1 VTIRADPVADRPVRS
16 VSLGPRL
23 IRFLGQGVFNLL
35 ITHLP
40 GHWLR
45 LLWLRVL
52 GAKLGRGVC
61 VFRGTTVIG
70 AQELVLGDRVQIGFR
85 VVLDARGGLTVGQD
99 VLVSSD
105 SQLLTANHNV
115 DSDDFERQVAPI
127 EIADHAWIAT
137 RAIVLAGVSV
147 GQGAV
152 VSAGGVA
159 TRDVPARTVVGGVP
173 ARRVAER
180 SGGIDYRLGGRR
192 PPLY

>member
-1 VTIRADPVADRPVRS
+1 VTRV
-16 VSLGPRL
+16 

-35 ITHLP
+35 ITNLP

-45 LLWLRVL
+45 LLWLRLL
-52 GAKLGRGVC
+52 GAKVGRGVC

-70 AQELVLGDRVQIGFR
+70 AQQLVLGDRVQIGFR
-85 VVLDARGGLTVGQD
+85 VVLDARGGLTLAED
-99 VLVSSD
+99 VLISSD
-105 SQLLTANHNV
+105 SQLLTANHDV
-115 DSDDFERQVAPI
+115 DSNDFERQVAPI

-152 VSAGGVA
+152 VAAGGVA
-159 TRDVPARTVVGGVP
+159 TRDVSARTIVGGVP
-173 ARRVAER
+173 ARRVAKR

>member
-1 VTIRADPVADRPVRS
+1 VTIPADPVADRPAHTI
-16 VSLGPRL
+16 SLAPRL
-23 IRFLGQGVFNLL
+23 IRFLGQGLFNLL

-85 VVLDARGGLTVGQD
+85 VVLDARGGLTVGED

-105 SQLLTANHNV
+105 SQLLTANHNIE
-115 DSDDFERQVAPI
+115 SDDFERQVAPI

-152 VSAGGVA
+152 VAAGGVA
-159 TRDVPARTVVGGVP
+159 TRDVSERTVVGGIP
-173 ARRVAER
+173 ARPVAER

>member
-1 VTIRADPVADRPVRS
+1 MTIR
-16 VSLGPRL
+16 LF
-23 IRFLGQGVFNLL
+23 RFLGQGVFNLL

-52 GAKLGRGVC
+52 GVKLGRGVC

-85 VVLDARGGLTVGQD
+85 VVLDARGGLTVGED

>member
-1 VTIRADPVADRPVRS
+1 MSIPVVTFPA
-16 VSLGPRL
+16 
-23 IRFLGQGVFNLL
+23 FLGQGVFNLL

-85 VVLDARGGLTVGQD
+85 VVLDARGGLTVGED

-105 SQLLTANHNV
+105 GELITANHNV
-115 DSDDFERQVAPI
+115 DSDDFERQVARI

-147 GQGAV
+147 ARERR
-152 VSAGGVA
+152 GVRWGC
-159 TRDVPARTVVGGVP
+159 RDPRRLQPRTVVGGVP

-192 PPLY
+192 PPLG